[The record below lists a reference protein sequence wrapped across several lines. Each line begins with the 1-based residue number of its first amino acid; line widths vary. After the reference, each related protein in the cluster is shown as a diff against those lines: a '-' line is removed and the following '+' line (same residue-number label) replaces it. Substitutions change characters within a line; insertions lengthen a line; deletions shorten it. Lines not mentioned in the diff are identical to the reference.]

1 MLGRPHRY
9 PPNTPFYIFF
19 SANIRTEFLN
29 MLHTLRFFPLQNV
42 IYFIMLPVLVPVLF
56 EFYLQGVLKF
66 KRQIPGSKRLK
77 QPLKKKRS
85 LSAHA
90 VGL

>member
-19 SANIRTEFLN
+19 QQLYVLNFLN
-29 MLHTLRFFPLQNV
+29 TLHTLRFFPLQNV

-56 EFYLQGVLKF
+56 EFYIQSVLKF
-66 KRQIPGSKRLK
+66 KCQIPVPISATFRNKRLYE
-77 QPLKKKRS
+77 Q
-85 LSAHA
+85 
-90 VGL
+90 